1 MLCRTR
7 PGVAEPRMPTS
18 RPRAN
23 GAAVDGPLVDED
35 DAPAA
40 LTREAG
46 ASCLAQTHQW
56 ACRHGVT
63 LEKYAPS

>member
-1 MLCRTR
+1 VPHTAWSGR
-7 PGVAEPRMPTS
+7 AEDADEP
-18 RPRAN
+18 PRAN

-46 ASCLAQTHQW
+46 ASCLAQAHQW